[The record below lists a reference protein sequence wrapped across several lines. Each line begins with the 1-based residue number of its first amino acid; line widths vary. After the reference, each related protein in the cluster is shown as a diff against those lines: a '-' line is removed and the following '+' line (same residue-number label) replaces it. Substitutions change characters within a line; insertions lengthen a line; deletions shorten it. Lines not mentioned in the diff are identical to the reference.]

1 MEFIKSII
9 LTIIIFILRYA
20 YLDSKLH
27 VLLLNKSKYSSYI
40 LLTILLSLSFFYKNK
55 KTSNL
60 KIIMYILLFILG
72 RVIYRTI
79 VGKEVTNNS
88 FHIYNNMMFILGIS
102 GFSMLVL

>member
-27 VLLLNKSKYSSYI
+27 VLLLNKSKHSSYI

-55 KTSNL
+55 KTSNI
-60 KIIMYILLFILG
+60 KIAMYIILFILG
-72 RVIYRTI
+72 RITYRNA

-88 FHIYNNMMFILGIS
+88 FHIYNNIIFILGIS